1 MVILMAN
8 TSAVYARIDT
18 DLKDN
23 AEAILAKLGISPSS
37 AITMLYSQIILQKGM
52 PFDLKLPTARPKSL
66 GEMTR
71 EEIDAELQKGFDSM
85 AGGVIYTA
93 DEVDEIMAKE
103 FGE

>member
-1 MVILMAN
+1 
-8 TSAVYARIDT
+8 
-18 DLKDN
+18 
-23 AEAILAKLGISPSS
+23 
-37 AITMLYSQIILQKGM
+37 MLYSQIILQKGM

-71 EEIDAELQKGFDSM
+71 EEIDTELQKGFDSM
-85 AGGVIYTA
+85 AGGVTYTA